1 MLVFLFVVI
10 QVALGLLG
18 HSLSIAGRL
27 HGLNA
32 LALFAAAL
40 NIAPSSGCL
49 GQPSR
54 GAGQGN
60 RVGLST

>member
-40 NIAPSSGCL
+40 NIARRARAVWDSPPEEPDKVTAS
-49 GQPSR
+49 
-54 GAGQGN
+54 
-60 RVGLST
+60 V

>member
-1 MLVFLFVVI
+1 VLVFLFVVI

-18 HSLSIAGRL
+18 HSLSIAGGL

-40 NIAPSSGCL
+40 YTARRARAVLESPAAELDKVTAS
-49 GQPSR
+49 
-54 GAGQGN
+54 
-60 RVGLST
+60 V